1 MSEPAVQIRALRR
14 RDVPAILDIVEPV
27 VRAGETYAVSPSLT
41 RSEITDWWCGPAHE
55 VRVAVVGDQ
64 IVGSYYLRANQQG
77 PGSHVANCGYITS
90 ATFEGQGIARQM
102 CSDSLV
108 VARERGFLAMQ
119 YNLVAA
125 SNLRAVR
132 LWQDMG
138 FAEVGRIPQAF
149 RLPTGQ
155 RVDALVL
162 FRSLE

>member
-14 RDVPAILDIVEPV
+14 GDVPAVLDIVEPV

-41 RSEITDWWCGPAHE
+41 RSGIEQWWCAPAHE

-77 PGSHVANCGYITS
+77 PGSHIANCGYITS
-90 ATFEGQGIARQM
+90 ATHEGQGIARQM
-102 CSDSLV
+102 CSDSLA
-108 VARERGFLAMQ
+108 VARERGFLGMQ
-119 YNLVAA
+119 YNLVAV
-125 SNLRAVR
+125 SNVRAVK
-132 LWQDMG
+132 LWQDLG
-138 FAEVGRIPQAF
+138 FAEVGRLPQAF

-162 FRSLE
+162 LRSLE

>member
-1 MSEPAVQIRALRR
+1 MSETAVQVRALAPGEIPAV
-14 RDVPAILDIVEPV
+14 LDIVEPV

-41 RSEITDWWCGPAHE
+41 RSEIEQWWCAPAHE
-55 VRVAVVGDQ
+55 VRVAVVGDE

-90 ATFEGQGIARQM
+90 ATHEGQGIARQM
-102 CSDSLV
+102 CRDSLA

-119 YNLVAA
+119 YNLVAV
-125 SNLRAVR
+125 SNRRAVK
-132 LWQDMG
+132 LWHDMG

-149 RLPTGQ
+149 RLPAGE